1 MNNEFKILFLLF
13 MSLAGVIFYMAVAP
27 ELSTGVWALLGILA
41 AIVAVVSLIGRKT
54 KPELLLRVAMATA
67 LFLAIFAS
75 VTWFY
80 TRGQAL
86 GIVAAV
92 SAPIAVGLAI
102 GALRWRNPGDA
113 R

>member
-1 MNNEFKILFLLF
+1 

-27 ELSTGVWALLGILA
+27 EISTGVWALLGILA
-41 AIVAVVSLIGRKT
+41 AIVAVVSVIGMRT

-67 LFLAIFAS
+67 LFLAIFAG

-80 TRGQAL
+80 TRGRAL
-86 GIVAAV
+86 GMVTAV
-92 SAPIAVGLAI
+92 SAPIALGLAI
-102 GALRWRNPGDA
+102 GVLRWRNPGDA